1 MNRLGDVPADVLF
14 GLIALNNN
22 LVAPAVIPAA
32 LRARALEPTR
42 TLAELLVSQGALTPV
57 QCDLVETL
65 SGEYIERGGGDALK
79 GLATLIANPSA
90 RERLDQLGDL
100 GLPESLTHAVSLTTT
115 LLREPDP
122 RLDDP
127 NHPLLPPTKIVP
139 NSWPRVAGYQILEVL
154 GSGGM
159 GIVYKAHQE
168 RLDRFVALKMIRAG
182 GGARPEDLAR
192 FETEAKAVAAIEH
205 NNIVKIF
212 DIGEQDGLP
221 YFSLEYLPGGSLSQR
236 IGGKPQPFDQ
246 AARIVETLARAIHVA
261 HEHKVIHR
269 DLKPANV
276 LFAAD
281 GTLKITD
288 FGLVKRLESDSKQTR
303 SGSILGTPS
312 YMAPEQ
318 ARGESQTVG
327 PAADQY
333 ALGAILY
340 DLLTGRPPFQGTSVL
355 DTLEMVRSKEPVPPS
370 QLQPKTPRD
379 LETIC
384 LKCLEKD
391 VARRYPDVLALAEDL
406 RRLQCGRDDPGAP
419 GFRRRA
425 ALALVQA
432 QSQGRVVERR
442 RRALA
447 ADRGGRLGDRGREAT
462 ADANAVAED
471 EATAGRRRRA
481 RGQRTEPKRGGSRR
495 RTDCPAQCV
504 RYVTCRRSRKCES
517 RCSTRRSRD
526 SRPRPR
532 R

>member
-1 MNRLGDVPADVLF
+1 MNQLGDVPADVLF

-22 LVAPAVIPAA
+22 LVAPVVIPAA
-32 LRARALEPTR
+32 LRARALEPIR

-100 GLPESLTHAVSLTTT
+100 GLPESLSHVFSLTTT
-115 LLREPDP
+115 LPREPDP

-127 NHPLLPPTKIVP
+127 TEPLLPPTKIVP
-139 NSWPRVAGYQILEVL
+139 NSWPRVAGYQIVEVL

-221 YFSLEYLPGGSLSQR
+221 YFSLEYLSGGSLSQR

-312 YMAPEQ
+312 FMAPEQ
-318 ARGESQTVG
+318 ARGESQAVG

-340 DLLTGRPPFQGTSVL
+340 DLLTGQAA
-355 DTLEMVRSKEPVPPS
+355 VPGNVGP
-370 QLQPKTPRD
+370 
-379 LETIC
+379 
-384 LKCLEKD
+384 
-391 VARRYPDVLALAEDL
+391 RYP
-406 RRLQCGRDDPGAP
+406 
-419 GFRRRA
+419 
-425 ALALVQA
+425 
-432 QSQGRVVERR
+432 
-442 RRALA
+442 
-447 ADRGGRLGDRGREAT
+447 
-462 ADANAVAED
+462 
-471 EATAGRRRRA
+471 
-481 RGQRTEPKRGGSRR
+481 
-495 RTDCPAQCV
+495 
-504 RYVTCRRSRKCES
+504 
-517 RCSTRRSRD
+517 
-526 SRPRPR
+526 
-532 R
+532 